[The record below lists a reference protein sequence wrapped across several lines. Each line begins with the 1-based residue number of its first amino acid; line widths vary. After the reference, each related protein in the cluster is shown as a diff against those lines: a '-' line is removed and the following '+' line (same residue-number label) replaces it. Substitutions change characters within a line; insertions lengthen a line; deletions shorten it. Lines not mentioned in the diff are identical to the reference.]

1 MNEEKI
7 RSYVR
12 SILNEQEQETAPKPK
27 GNKKGKAKA
36 IKPGEIG
43 LSVGR
48 GAFTKVVADVGALA
62 TKNPKQLM
70 KNLEIKQG
78 GNGLQGVINVWK
90 QASSGTAPMQRAF
103 GGLSVQSKGQRK
115 GLEIGL
121 GELNARNGAKFVH
134 HTLKGAMAAGI
145 LSSDVPL
152 QVQVVGDSV
161 IVHTGSKKG
170 DWE

>member
-12 SILNEQEQETAPKPK
+12 SILNEQEQNEKPRRRGPTK
-27 GNKKGKAKA
+27 KKGKA

-43 LSVGR
+43 LSVGG

-103 GGLSVQSKGQRK
+103 GGLSVQSKGERK